1 MGLPQCIIRARPAC
15 RNTAPVVHLPVN
27 SDPIAGTLP
36 RLRLGYET
44 APERTA
50 PLAGDVLALIG
61 FGGDA
66 PAGDARRLTVGLQPL
81 HAGVVEVWRSA
92 HAQVEH
98 GIDGAMRWSSDGD
111 YLFFAIEIDEH
122 AAGGIEAAAEVAYR
136 EVTDL
141 IARRRLA
148 GGAPAVVLRLWN
160 YLDAINEGEG
170 DDERYRRF
178 CIGRARGLGTQARNG
193 FSAATAIGRRD
204 GRRVLLVY
212 GLAAR
217 VGGEPVEN
225 PRQVSAWRYP
235 RQYGPTAPT
244 FTRAT
249 LTGAGQL
256 LVSGTAAVV
265 GHASLHAGD
274 TLAQV
279 DETLL
284 NLDQLF
290 AASGAPGRGD
300 DAVLK
305 VYLREAADADAV
317 AARIRSRFA
326 SVGGLILLAG
336 DICRRELRIEI
347 DGIVG

>member
-1 MGLPQCIIRARPAC
+1 M
-15 RNTAPVVHLPVN
+15 HLPVN
-27 SDPIAGTLP
+27 SELHAGALP
-36 RLRLGYET
+36 RLRLGYEP
-44 APERTA
+44 ARGLGS
-50 PLAGDVLALIG
+50 PLGEDVLAVIG
-61 FGGDA
+61 FGDGAGDC
-66 PAGDARRLTVGLQPL
+66 DARRLNVGLQPL
-81 HAGVVEVWRSA
+81 HEPMVEVWRS
-92 HAQVEH
+92 HGVVEH
-98 GIDGAMRWSSDGD
+98 GIDGALRWSCDGD
-111 YLFFAIEIDEH
+111 YLFFAIEVDEH
-122 AAGGIEAAAEVAYR
+122 AAGGIDAAAERAYR
-136 EVTDL
+136 EITAL
-141 IARRRLA
+141 LAERRLA
-148 GGAPAVVLRLWN
+148 GGAPPAVLRLWN
-160 YLDAINEGEG
+160 YLDAINEGDG

-178 CIGRARGLGTQARNG
+178 CNGRARGLGAQARNG

-217 VGGEPVEN
+217 VGGEAIEN

-265 GHASLHAGD
+265 GHASQHAGD

-290 AASGAPGRGD
+290 AASGAPGQGD
-300 DAVLK
+300 QAVLK
-305 VYLREAADADAV
+305 VYLRENADVDAV
-317 AARIRSRFA
+317 VARIRERFP
-326 SVGGLILLAG
+326 SIGGLLLLAG
-336 DICRRELRIEI
+336 DICRRELRVEI

>member
-1 MGLPQCIIRARPAC
+1 M
-15 RNTAPVVHLPVN
+15 N
-27 SDPIAGTLP
+27 SDLRAGPLP
-36 RLRLGYET
+36 RLRLGYEPALAT
-44 APERTA
+44 ARPI
-50 PLAGDVLALIG
+50 AGDVLAVIG
-61 FGGDA
+61 FGADA
-66 PAGDARRLTVGLQPL
+66 ADGDARRLTVGLQPL
-81 HAGVVEVWRSA
+81 HEPFVEVWRSTRA
-92 HAQVEH
+92 VEH
-98 GIDGAMRWSSDGD
+98 GVDAALRWSCDGD
-111 YLFFAIEIDEH
+111 YLFFAIEVDEH
-122 AAGGIEAAAEVAYR
+122 DAGGIEAAAEVAYR
-136 EVTDL
+136 EITGLV
-141 IARRRLA
+141 ARRRLA

-160 YLDAINEGEG
+160 YLDAINEGDG

-178 CIGRARGLGTQARNG
+178 CSGRARGLGVQARNG

-217 VGGEPVEN
+217 VGGEAVEN

-265 GHASLHAGD
+265 GHASVHAGD

-284 NLDQLF
+284 NLDQLL
-290 AASGAPGRGD
+290 AASGASGRGE

-317 AARIRSRFA
+317 AARIRSRFP
-326 SVGGLILLAG
+326 SVGGLILLG
-336 DICRRELRIEI
+336 GEICRRELRIEI

>member
-1 MGLPQCIIRARPAC
+1 M
-15 RNTAPVVHLPVN
+15 N
-27 SDPIAGTLP
+27 SDPHAGALP
-36 RLRLGYET
+36 RLRVGYET
-44 APERTA
+44 ASTGLA
-50 PLAGDVLALIG
+50 PIADDVLAVIG
-61 FGGDA
+61 FGGTA
-66 PAGDARRLTVGLQPL
+66 VEGDARRLTVGLEPL
-81 HAGVVEVWRSA
+81 HAPSVEVWRSTRA
-92 HAQVEH
+92 VTH
-98 GIDGAMRWSSDGD
+98 GVDGALRWSSDGD
-111 YLFFAIEIDEH
+111 YLFFAIEVDEH
-122 AAGGIEAAAEVAYR
+122 AAGGIGAAAELAYR
-136 EVTDL
+136 EISGLVG
-141 IARRRLA
+141 RRRLDQ
-148 GGAPAVVLRLWN
+148 GAPAIVLRLWN
-160 YLDAINEGEG
+160 YLDAINEGED
-170 DDERYRRF
+170 DDERYRHF
-178 CIGRARGLGTQARNG
+178 CSGRARGLGAQARNG

-217 VGGEPVEN
+217 VAGAAVEN

-265 GHASLHAGD
+265 GHASVHAGD

-290 AASGAPGRGD
+290 AAAGASGRGD

-305 VYLREAADADAV
+305 VYLRDPAEADAV
-317 AARIRSRFA
+317 AARIRSRFP
-326 SVGGLILLAG
+326 SLGGLLLLGG